1 MRRNNMKILIVDDDK
16 NISAILE
23 IAFKNEGFDVDV
35 QNNSLLAKNQ
45 ITKTDYD
52 LILLDIMM
60 PEKNGFDLCKEIR
73 EFTTVPIVFI
83 TCLDDESS
91 LISALELGGDD
102 YIKKPFNLSEVVMRV
117 KVHLR
122 RVEQTREMLTPKRI
136 VFSSGILVYD
146 KSVVEVTNG
155 TIHLS
160 PLERDLLSFFIS
172 NQNKTL
178 TYKEIYE
185 NIWNEPYI
193 HDKSTIMTRISNLRN
208 KIPQLSLNTVRGKG
222 YIYSEKI

>member
-1 MRRNNMKILIVDDDK
+1 MKLLIIDDDK
-16 NISAILE
+16 NISAILK
-23 IAFKNEGFDVDV
+23 IALNNEGFHVDIQNDSSLAKKQI
-35 QNNSLLAKNQ
+35 QNN
-45 ITKTDYD
+45 DYD
-52 LILLDIMM
+52 LVLLDIMM

-83 TCLDDESS
+83 TCLDDEDS

-122 RVEQTREMLTPKRI
+122 RVEQTREMLTPKRVI
-136 VFSSGILVYD
+136 FSSGILVYD
-146 KSVVEVTNG
+146 KSIVEVTNG

-160 PLERDLLSFFIS
+160 PLERDLLFFFLS

-185 NIWNEPYI
+185 SIWNEPYI

>member
-1 MRRNNMKILIVDDDK
+1 MKILIIDDDE

-23 IAFKNEGFDVDV
+23 IALKNEGYEVDILNDSSFGITQV
-35 QNNSLLAKNQ
+35 MNN
-45 ITKTDYD
+45 DYD
-52 LILLDIMM
+52 LVLLDIMM

-83 TCLDDESS
+83 TCLDDENS

-122 RVEQTREMLTPKRI
+122 RVEQTREMLTPRRL
-136 VFSSGILVYD
+136 VFSDGVLIYD
-146 KSVVEVTNG
+146 KSLVEIKTGKV
-155 TIHLS
+155 HLS
-160 PLERDLLSFFIS
+160 PLERDLLYFFIS
-172 NQNKTL
+172 NPNKTL

-208 KIPQLSLNTVRGKG
+208 KIPTIDLNTVRGKG
-222 YIYSEKI
+222 YIYSIKK

>member
-1 MRRNNMKILIVDDDK
+1 MKILIVDDDK